1 LTLKTKNQEPSH
13 IPRRSLQSEV
23 VTRLRDEIV
32 SGKLGP
38 GVRLQEQALCD
49 RFGISRSPLREA
61 FNVLASEDLI
71 VLLPNK
77 GAMVTAPTLESAEQH
92 FDLLA
97 MLECRAIELACKK
110 ATNEQLDEI
119 LKMHERMRKIAD
131 ADGNKT
137 YFEMNNR
144 VHRAI
149 VLASNNDVLM
159 RYHQMI
165 VRQVIRIQN
174 LYGIKGEKPKDSIIE
189 HERFIRALARR
200 DAAKAVSE
208 LRKHLGTA
216 DKMLHVRLSTD

>member
-1 LTLKTKNQEPSH
+1 MKKVSESQSH

-32 SGKLGP
+32 AGKLGP

-92 FDLLA
+92 FDLLV
-97 MLECRAIELACKK
+97 MLECRAIEIACRS
-110 ATNEQLDEI
+110 ATDQQLDEI
-119 LKMHERMRKIAD
+119 VKLHERMRKVAET
-131 ADGNKT
+131 DGGKT
-137 YFEMNNR
+137 YFELNNR
-144 VHRAI
+144 MHRAI
-149 VLASNNDVLM
+149 VVASNNDVLS
-159 RYHQMI
+159 RYHQMV

-174 LYGIKGEKPKDSIIE
+174 LYGITGEKPKDSIIE
-189 HERFIRALARR
+189 HERFVRALAKR
-200 DAAKAVSE
+200 DKAKALAE
-208 LRKHLGTA
+208 FRKHLGTA
-216 DKMLHVRLSTD
+216 DKMLHARLRAD

>member
-1 LTLKTKNQEPSH
+1 MSPKANQSDSL

-32 SGKLGP
+32 AGKLGP

-92 FDLLA
+92 FDLLV
-97 MLECRAIELACKK
+97 MLECRAIELACGN
-110 ATNEQLDEI
+110 ASDEQLDEI
-119 LKMHERMRKIAD
+119 LKLHQRMRKVSQGD
-131 ADGNKT
+131 PGKV
-137 YFEMNNR
+137 YFELNNR
-144 VHRAI
+144 LHRAI
-149 VLASNNDVLM
+149 VVASNNDVLA
-159 RYHQMI
+159 RHHQMV

-174 LYGIKGEKPKDSIIE
+174 LYGITGENPKDSIE
-189 HERFIRALARR
+189 QHERFVRALTKR
-200 DAAKAVSE
+200 DKAKALTE
-208 LRKHLGTA
+208 FRKHLGTA
-216 DKMLHVRLSTD
+216 DKMLHARLRTED